1 MHLVPLVTATIWV
14 DFFVIVLSKFIPLTR
29 ALPIWYQKFGVV
41 AAFSDVT
48 IIVLGILLAQI
59 IYPGIS
65 SWSLVGVAL
74 MIQLIHDILFYLLV
88 ILPLPP
94 GQNAIIDLF
103 KQYAAEGSWQILV
116 ADAMMVAA
124 AVLGGEWL
132 ENSISSEVVT
142 FTGILGAY
150 ALSYIVYTK

>member
-1 MHLVPLVTATIWV
+1 MRFVPLVTAAIWV
-14 DFFVIVLSKFIPLTR
+14 DFFVVVLSKFVPLTK
-29 ALPIWYQKFGVV
+29 ALPIWYEKFGVV

-48 IIVLGILLAQI
+48 IIVLGILLAQL

-65 SWSLVGVAL
+65 GWSLVATAV
-74 MIQLIHDILFYLLV
+74 MIQLVHDTLFYLLV
-88 ILPLPP
+88 ILPLPS

-116 ADAMMVAA
+116 ADAAMVAA
-124 AVLGGEWL
+124 SVVGAEWL
-132 ENSISSEVVT
+132 QNSFSSDITT
-142 FTGILGAY
+142 FSGLLGAY

>member
-1 MHLVPLVTATIWV
+1 MRFVPLVAATIWV
-14 DFFVIVLSKFIPLTR
+14 DFFVVVLSKFVPLTK
-29 ALPIWYQKFGVV
+29 ALPIWYEKFGVV

-48 IIVLGILLAQI
+48 IIVLGILLAQL

-65 SWSLVGVAL
+65 GWSLVATAV
-74 MIQLIHDILFYLLV
+74 MIQLVHDTLFYLLV
-88 ILPLPP
+88 ILPLPS

-116 ADAMMVAA
+116 ADAAMVAA
-124 AVLGGEWL
+124 SVVGAEWL
-132 ENSISSEVVT
+132 QNSFSSEITT
-142 FTGILGAY
+142 FSGLLGAY

>member
-1 MHLVPLVTATIWV
+1 MRFVPLVTATIWV
-14 DFFVIVLSKFIPLTR
+14 DFFVVVLSKFVPLTK
-29 ALPIWYQKFGVV
+29 ALPIWYEKFGVV

-48 IIVLGILLAQI
+48 IIVLGILLAQL

-65 SWSLVGVAL
+65 GWSLVATAV
-74 MIQLIHDILFYLLV
+74 MIQLVHDTLFYLLV

-116 ADAMMVAA
+116 ADAAMVAA
-124 AVLGGEWL
+124 SVVGAEWL
-132 ENSISSEVVT
+132 QNSFSSDITT
-142 FTGILGAY
+142 FSGLLGAY